1 MNKTMKVILGVMIAV
16 LLSLNLAVI
25 KSLNEVSVKLN
36 EIDII
41 KQRLASISNDMGLM
55 RNNVSNSSAK
65 SKEVTQNDIMTPSE
79 LAEYLKVDISEVYKT
94 IIENPSSDFPKV
106 TLDWQTRFSK
116 KAIDEYMLEK
126 SKK

>member
-25 KSLNEVSVKLN
+25 KSLNEVSVKLK
-36 EIDII
+36 EINII
-41 KQRLASISNDMGLM
+41 EQRLASISNDMGLM
-55 RNNVSNSSAK
+55 RNNVSNSSGK
-65 SKEVTQNDIMTPSE
+65 SKEVTQNDIMTPTE